1 MTDPM
6 WGGSAVVGRELA
18 AGVVGVPVVPD
29 ASAAVRVASRVLAAL
44 SPATT
49 LSFPR
54 SFPVVARRPA

>member
-1 MTDPM
+1 M
-6 WGGSAVVGRELA
+6 S

-44 SPATT
+44 SSATT

-54 SFPVVARRPA
+54 SFPVVAREPA